1 MMAVLT
7 IMTIAALNINTI
19 NQLDLETATRMAVY
33 QTLEQRYD
41 TSTIPVIRVKNEDGS
56 YKQPS
61 EADTSN
67 NEYVVGDYVYKD
79 FKITNDETL
88 VEMFNENLSMLLKKQ
103 DFVVA
108 KIIAANYDE
117 GLLSVN
123 VSYTYNNMGFQRT
136 IDTTQ
141 TVINEELSSVKPNDP
156 ISIEA
161 QDYFYATL
169 YTDGTLTISSKEI
182 LPEDGKTVQTACKK
196 ITPSKNQ
203 QIGSSYVKTVKFL
216 DAISLTSCQSLFD
229 GCSNLIEIQNID
241 NLITANCTNMRR
253 MFASCSNLTSLDLSN
268 IDTKNCTNFS
278 EMFYGCK
285 NLTTIDLSKFDT
297 KNVLTMNAMFGD
309 CNNLKKINL
318 TNFNTSN
325 CKDLGYMFEYCRSL
339 TELDLN
345 NFDTSKVTYMSGLV
359 YDCQK
364 LKKLDISN
372 KFTINTS
379 TSITSFF
386 YNCLDSSFTVNTSS
400 TTKDSFRAKA
410 TESAI
415 SYVKNWI
422 IK

>member
-1 MMAVLT
+1 MKNLIIGFGTIMMAVLT

-61 EADTSN
+61 EANTSN

-79 FKITNDETL
+79 FEIADDETL

-108 KIIAANYDE
+108 KIIAANYDK

-203 QIGSSYVKTVKFL
+203 QIGSSDVKTVKFL

-253 MFASCSNLTSLDLSN
+253 MFADCPSLTNLDLSN
-268 IDTKNCTNFS
+268 IDTKSVTDMSLMFSNCSNLEEIIISKTTSDKISKLS
-278 EMFYGCK
+278 ETDSSVLNYLG
-285 NLTTIDLSKFDT
+285 LSKNIL
-297 KNVLTMNAMFGD
+297 NV
-309 CNNLKKINL
+309 KK
-318 TNFNTSN
+318 
-325 CKDLGYMFEYCRSL
+325 
-339 TELDLN
+339 
-345 NFDTSKVTYMSGLV
+345 
-359 YDCQK
+359 
-364 LKKLDISN
+364 
-372 KFTINTS
+372 
-379 TSITSFF
+379 
-386 YNCLDSSFTVNTSS
+386 
-400 TTKDSFRAKA
+400 
-410 TESAI
+410 
-415 SYVKNWI
+415 
-422 IK
+422 